1 MLKNRYVIRT
11 LPEMRE
17 TIANILSSIT
27 EGRSVDEASL
37 FNIRLV
43 LNELIVNAFIHG
55 NADAQDAPVTV
66 LVDPDETEPA
76 LTIEVEDG
84 GVGFSAAPPAEQ
96 AGGSIREHGRGLV
109 LVKALTREM
118 VFNERG
124 NRVSVRMNL

>member
-96 AGGSIREHGRGLV
+96 AEAPSASMAGPRPRQSVYPRNGVQR
-109 LVKALTREM
+109 TRKQGQ
-118 VFNERG
+118 R
-124 NRVSVRMNL
+124 RMNL